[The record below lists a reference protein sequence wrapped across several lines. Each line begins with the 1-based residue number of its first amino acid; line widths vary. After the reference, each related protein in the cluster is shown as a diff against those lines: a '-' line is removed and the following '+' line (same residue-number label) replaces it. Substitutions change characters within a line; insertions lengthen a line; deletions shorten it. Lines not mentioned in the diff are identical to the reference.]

1 MDYTSGVISVPICAV
16 HWINFI
22 IVKDSI
28 NCSIGQIR
36 QLYWSTL
43 LTHEDPDINKKTFVS
58 FNDLEPSRYALSY
71 LPAPNAN
78 PYCYIQMAFI
88 ALDSEKLGER
98 SDDNIHVDFGDNK
111 FPHYLGFSKTLNL
124 EVSGEQEDE
133 DQITYDL
140 STYISED
147 NIEEVK
153 KYVPESV
160 LKYMS
165 I

>member
-1 MDYTSGVISVPICAV
+1 MYA
-16 HWINFI
+16 
-22 IVKDSI
+22 K
-28 NCSIGQIR
+28 
-36 QLYWSTL
+36 QLKLS
-43 LTHEDPDINKKTFVS
+43 
-58 FNDLEPSRYALSY
+58 SRYALSY
-71 LPAPNAN
+71 LPATNAN

-98 SDDNIHVDFGDNK
+98 SDDKIHVDFGDNK
-111 FPHYLGFSKTLNL
+111 FPHYLGTSKTLNL

-133 DQITYDL
+133 DQLTYDL
-140 STYISED
+140 RTYISED